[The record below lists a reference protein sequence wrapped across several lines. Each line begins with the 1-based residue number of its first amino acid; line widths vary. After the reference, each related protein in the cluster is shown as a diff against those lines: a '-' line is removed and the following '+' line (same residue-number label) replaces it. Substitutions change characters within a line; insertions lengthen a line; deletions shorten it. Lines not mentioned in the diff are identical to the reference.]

1 VHATTGI
8 TFLKAS
14 DHSFVVIFWIVS
26 ACADVWPAA
35 FELRKRQAATERAN
49 GNADRHTIGRI
60 ISRISFNWRQKKQP
74 RKEASVQ

>member
-49 GNADRHTIGRI
+49 GKANRDTIGRI
-60 ISRISFNWRQKKQP
+60 ISRISCVRMSKKQP
-74 RKEASVQ
+74 EKEASV